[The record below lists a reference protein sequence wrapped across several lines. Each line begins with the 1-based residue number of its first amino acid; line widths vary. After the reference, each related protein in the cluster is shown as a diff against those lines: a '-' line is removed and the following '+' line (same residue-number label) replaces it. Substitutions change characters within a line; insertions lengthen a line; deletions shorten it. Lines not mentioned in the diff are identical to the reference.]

1 MNAFYKENC
10 LVDQAYAKDP
20 KTTVGKVVAATG
32 GKISGFARFRVGA

>member
-20 KTTVGKVVAATG
+20 KTTVGKVVRPPVA
-32 GKISGFARFRVGA
+32 S